1 MQRNEKKSCLKKKE
15 NRNRER
21 DRVRNNTQRKK
32 MSVSSVFPRLS
43 YVELEEFNLAYL
55 RYKQINLFVLFLFFL
70 ENVRAESTN
79 IRKNI
84 RRRIKNS
91 RSPS

>member
-1 MQRNEKKSCLKKKE
+1 
-15 NRNRER
+15 
-21 DRVRNNTQRKK
+21 

-55 RYKQINLFVLFLFFL
+55 RYKQINLFVLFLFFFL

-91 RSPS
+91 RLPS